1 MLYPDTFGELLALQD
16 KLTVCTGA
24 ATPVPVA
31 ASVVD
36 EGAALLVNVRVALAA
51 PAVFGVNVKVNGALV
66 PAAITAGSDKPLIV
80 KLELL
85 LLAAVTVTLAPL
97 AVRDPEAVPLLP
109 TKTLPVARVAGD
121 AFN

>member
-31 ASVVD
+31 ESAVD

-51 PAVFGVNVKVNGALV
+51 PAACGVNVKVNGAFV
-66 PAAITAGSDKPLIV
+66 PAAITAGSDKPLMV

-109 TKTLPVARVAGD
+109 TKTLPAGRVAGD
-121 AFN
+121 ALN